1 MTTHST
7 QASMNALQNHPMTA
21 AAWDA
26 FVTAHPD
33 GHLLQT
39 SDWGQFKAEFGWQAQ
54 IVALSNAAGQIVCGA
69 QVLFRRLHR
78 LIPSIVPLSI
88 AYIPG
93 GPLFADPSTD
103 KALWQAINRAAF
115 RHGALWLKVEPCD
128 WYAPRPGLADRLR
141 SQGLQPAPQ
150 TIQPP
155 RTVVLDL
162 TGSDDDILKRMNQ
175 STRYKAKLGP
185 KKEIEVRCGTVA
197 DLASFNALMAVT
209 GARDAFGVHDP
220 NYYRRAFEHFAAG
233 DRCALIL
240 ASYQGQDL
248 AGVMVFRQ
256 GNQAYYLYGASSNA
270 ERNRMPTFIAQWA
283 AIRWA
288 RDHGALFYDM
298 WGIPDADEAI
308 LESDFETRSDGLWGV
323 YGFKRGWGGRIVRSV
338 GAWDRVY
345 NLPVYE
351 LYKRLLKRR
360 KTTAVE

>member
-1 MTTHST
+1 MTTDSA
-7 QASMNALQNHPMTA
+7 ASVRAISA
-21 AAWDA
+21 AAWDS
-26 FVTAHPD
+26 FVATHSA

-39 SDWGQFKAEFGWQAQ
+39 ADWGQFKAEFGWKAQ
-54 IVALSNAAGQIVCGA
+54 IVALTDSSGRIICGA
-69 QVLFRRLHR
+69 QVLFRQLHR
-78 LIPSIVPLSI
+78 LIPSAVPLSI

-93 GPLFADPSTD
+93 GPLFGEPETDP
-103 KALWQAINRAAF
+103 KLWQAIDRAAL

-128 WYAPRPGLADRLR
+128 WYVPRPGLADRLR
-141 SQGLQPAPQ
+141 ASGLKPALQ

-162 TGSDDDILKRMNQ
+162 TGSEDDILKRMNQ

-185 KKEIEVRCGTVA
+185 KKEIEVRCGTTAA
-197 DLASFNALMAVT
+197 DLDSFNALMAVT
-209 GARDAFGVHDP
+209 GVRDAFGVHDP
-220 NYYRRAFEHFAAG
+220 AYYRRAFAHFSG
-233 DRCALIL
+233 GERCALIL

-256 GNQAYYLYGASSNA
+256 GEQAYYLYGASSNA

-288 RDHGALFYDM
+288 RDNGALFYDM
-298 WGIPDADEAI
+298 WGIPDAEEAT
-308 LESDFETRSDGLWGV
+308 LEADFESRSDGLWGV

-345 NLPVYE
+345 NVPAYA
-351 LYKRLLKRR
+351 LYRRLIARR
-360 KTTAVE
+360 ALQPQP